1 MRGLLHLDLVDRV
14 VPLEHPM
21 AVGTAEVEDVVRLLA
36 EWSDVFAAWRRCRGM
51 LPDPRAGHL
60 GAK

>member
-1 MRGLLHLDLVDRV
+1 
-14 VPLEHPM
+14 M

-51 LPDPRAGHL
+51 LTDPRAGHL